1 VPENN
6 QVKFTNYTQKH
17 KVCAA
22 AAILCSTIPEKNN
35 LMTIHCGPNALSE
48 FLDKL
53 IVWEEMILKYLRA
66 NIPMKAL
73 NRNQHTE
80 YDNATHCYLCNK
92 RIEIN
97 DP

>member
-1 VPENN
+1 MSVVHILPIKGSKESELSFKQFRNMTKAPFVIYADFESILVPENN

-22 AAILCSTIPEKNN
+22 AAILCSTIPEKDN

-53 IVWEEMILKYLRA
+53 IV
-66 NIPMKAL
+66 
-73 NRNQHTE
+73 
-80 YDNATHCYLCNK
+80 
-92 RIEIN
+92 
-97 DP
+97 